1 MKIVVRIPNWIGDAI
16 LARPAL
22 DSLAAHFPDAE
33 IAVAAAGWVRDLFG
47 DEGGRPRILNLNG
60 SGSPRDM
67 KAAEALRAER
77 FDLGILFTNSFGSAL
92 QFRKAGIP
100 ARWGYGRDGRGFLLT
115 RAVRPP
121 DPQAEPRHQVHYYL
135 DLLGRLGIPAIAPSL
150 RLGLSAAER
159 EEAQRRLRELGAGD
173 GRPLVVFNP
182 GASYGPA
189 KRWPAERFA
198 VLAEHLRRARGARI
212 VLTGSAGESAVTA
225 EIASRM
231 DEPPIDLAGRTT
243 LRGLLG
249 IIGEASLFVTND
261 SGPMHMANALR
272 VPVVAIFGP
281 TEPRATGPFHF
292 PATVLRKDAPC
303 GPCLYRTCPFDH
315 RCMLAITAEEAF
327 EACLA
332 HLG

>member
-22 DSLAAHFPDAE
+22 DSLAARFPEAD

-47 DEGGRPRILNLNG
+47 EEAGGPRLLNLNG
-60 SGSPRDM
+60 TGSPRDM
-67 KAAEALRAER
+67 KASQALRAEG

-100 ARWGYGRDGRGFLLT
+100 ERWGYGRDGRGFLLT
-115 RAVRPP
+115 RSVRPP

-135 DLLGRLGIPAIAPSL
+135 DLLAGLGLPTIRPSL
-150 RLGLSAAER
+150 RLSLSPAEK
-159 EEAQRRLRELGAGD
+159 EEAGRRLRELGAED
-173 GRPLVVFNP
+173 GRPLVVLNP

-189 KRWPAERFA
+189 KRWPADRFA
-198 VLAEHLRRARGARI
+198 ALAGLLRRSRRARI
-212 VLTGSAGESAVTA
+212 VLTGAAEEAPLTA
-225 EIASRM
+225 EIAALL
-231 DEPPIDLAGRTT
+231 DEPPIDLAGRTS

-249 IIGEASLFVTND
+249 IISRAALFVSND
-261 SGPMHMANALR
+261 SGPMHIANALR

-292 PATVLRKDAPC
+292 PSTVLYRNPPC
-303 GPCLYRTCPFDH
+303 GPCLHRTCPFDH
-315 RCMLAITAEEAF
+315 RCLRAIAAEDVLD
-327 EACLA
+327 ACLA